1 MIGRGEVTD
10 RELIER
16 AIAARDD
23 DQVGHWPSAVPVG
36 RRGGLGLRRGPHF
49 DRSEQAHASLLE
61 RGRERGDAAARE
73 QLGVGDDDGPP
84 SQLGRERT
92 GAVHRRRPGHDP
104 GRAGELE
111 HADSDLTS
119 SGPGVEPSGRIG
131 LRPRV
136 MLLIHAVAAALALSG
151 PQAQPLPDQLVIA
164 AVVTDKEGHPVT
176 DLKPDEIVV
185 QENGADRPTVRAE
198 RDARPLKVALVLD
211 SSAAMGGAYASDVVP
226 AAVAFLKRLP
236 AGTGFTVWSTSDHP
250 RRIVDEGTDLKAA
263 EDKMR
268 TLSPFGANAAVDT
281 LVEASRDAGAF
292 DDQRGAVVIVTSA
305 SMEGVTVDL
314 QSLLPTASFKP
325 TFAAVEVVLNSGD
338 QDARLHDALKLMS
351 SRTAGFHERVF
362 TTMSIAA
369 QLERVQDLLASQY
382 RVAWKPGAD
391 PRQVKIEVKVK
402 RPDTKV
408 VQAMRIS
415 TDW

>member
-1 MIGRGEVTD
+1 M
-10 RELIER
+10 
-16 AIAARDD
+16 
-23 DQVGHWPSAVPVG
+23 
-36 RRGGLGLRRGPHF
+36 
-49 DRSEQAHASLLE
+49 
-61 RGRERGDAAARE
+61 
-73 QLGVGDDDGPP
+73 
-84 SQLGRERT
+84 
-92 GAVHRRRPGHDP
+92 
-104 GRAGELE
+104 
-111 HADSDLTS
+111 
-119 SGPGVEPSGRIG
+119 G
-131 LRPRV
+131 LRPHV
-136 MLLIHAVAAALALSG
+136 MLLIHAITAVLALSS

-164 AVVTDKEGHPVT
+164 AVVTDKKGHAVT

-211 SSAAMGGAYASDVVP
+211 SSAAMGRAYASDVVP

-236 AGTGFTVWSTSDHP
+236 AGTGVTVWSTSDHP
-250 RRIVDEGTDLKAA
+250 KRIVDEGTDLKAA

-268 TLSPFGANAAVDT
+268 SLAPFGANAAVDT

-292 DDQRGAVVIVTSA
+292 DDQHGAVVIVTSA

-314 QSLLPTASFKP
+314 QSLLPKASFKP

-338 QDARLHDALKLMS
+338 QDARLQDALKLMS

-369 QLERVQDLLASQY
+369 QLERVQDLLVSQY
-382 RVAWKPGAD
+382 RVAWKPGGD
-391 PRQVKIEVKVK
+391 PRLVKIEVKVK

-415 TDW
+415 TSW